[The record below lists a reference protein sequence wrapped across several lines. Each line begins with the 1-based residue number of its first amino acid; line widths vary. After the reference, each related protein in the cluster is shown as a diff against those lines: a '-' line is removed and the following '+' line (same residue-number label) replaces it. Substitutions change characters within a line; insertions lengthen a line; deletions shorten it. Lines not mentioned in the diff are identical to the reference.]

1 MGKREYTEIG
11 GAGGT
16 FLTTHW
22 SMIEAAG
29 SDDDPDRALI
39 GLLLESY
46 WRPVYCYLRRKGY
59 NNADAKDLT
68 QGFFHEVVLG
78 HELIQKAEPA
88 RGRFRSLLLIALNR
102 YLINVHNAETAQ
114 KRIPKEK
121 LVSLDFVGSSEL
133 PEPAAASSPEES
145 FNYAWVSTLLERVLE
160 EVEAQCHEDGLSAH
174 WHIFRDRVLAP
185 ILDRIEPASLPGLC
199 KKHGVAGPAKA
210 SNMIVTVKRRFQET
224 LRRRL
229 RDSVLSNEGMREELH
244 DLQQFFP
251 EIAQDGQ

>member
-1 MGKREYTEIG
+1 MGKRDYTEIG
-11 GAGGT
+11 GAGGA

-22 SMIEAAG
+22 SLIEGAG
-29 SDDDPDRALI
+29 SDEDPDRALI

-88 RGRFRSLLLIALNR
+88 KGRFRSLLLIALNH
-102 YLINVHNAETAQ
+102 YLINVHNAQTAQ

-121 LVSLDFVGSSEL
+121 LVSLDVVGSSEL
-133 PEPAAASSPEES
+133 TEPAAASSPEES
-145 FNYAWVSTLLERVLE
+145 FNTAWVSTLLERVLE
-160 EVEAQCHEDGLSAH
+160 EVEAQCHEDGLIAH
-174 WHIFRDRVLAP
+174 WHIFCDRVLAP
-185 ILDRIEPASLPGLC
+185 ILHRTEPPSLPELC
-199 KKHGVAGPAKA
+199 EKHGVAEPGKA
-210 SNMIVTVKRRFQET
+210 SNMIVTVKRRFQDT

-229 RDSVLSNEGMREELH
+229 RDSVLSDEGMRAELH

-251 EIAQDGQ
+251 EIAQDGK